1 MSFWRKFFG
10 KKHLSGRSSAPR
22 SSLPATAMRSS
33 LSPGTTGS
41 PTKACLACQRKFD
54 ALLTICPPCGSPEAM
69 AADAPEWL
77 MLLQAHVTAVQS
89 NDTAVRLFREG
100 RLDEAIGELH
110 RGLEANPPYATGYS
124 DLGFLYLCKGQLDQA
139 IDCLLRALEVDP
151 HHKDAPDHL
160 FDVLGAL
167 IDELVQIGF
176 SDGFLSTQP
185 GAKFDDH
192 NRHMRTRA
200 IGALI
205 VKMGERGI
213 FTAECRVLESTQ
225 LMAIVINNVQKKM
238 AYHRNSTTLQYAWDG
253 TGGWYP
259 RVVIPISHHTVD
271 SRMKLLDDSPSLHAT
286 ASLPASAA
294 AAPRFVSTD
303 SATGNAS
310 DA

>member
-22 SSLPATAMRSS
+22 ASLPATAMRSS
-33 LSPGTTGS
+33 LLPGTTGS

-54 ALLTICPPCGSPEAM
+54 ALLTICPRCGSPEAM
-69 AADAPEWL
+69 PADDPEWL
-77 MLLQAHVTAVQS
+77 TLLQAHVTAVQA

-100 RLDEAIGELH
+100 RLDEAIGELQ
-110 RGLEANPPYATGYS
+110 RGLAAHPQYATGYS
-124 DLGFLYLCKGQLDQA
+124 NLGFLYLCKGQLAQA
-139 IDCLLRALEVDP
+139 TECLLRALEVDP

-176 SDGFLSTQP
+176 SDGFLSPQP
-185 GAKFDDH
+185 GEKFDDH

-205 VKMGERGI
+205 AKMGERGI
-213 FTAECRVLESTQ
+213 FTAEGRVLESPQ

-238 AYHRNSTTLQYAWDG
+238 THHRNATTLQFAWDG
-253 TGGWYP
+253 IGGWYP
-259 RVVIPISHHTVD
+259 RVVIPIPHHTVD
-271 SRMKLLDDSPSLHAT
+271 IRRELLDDSPKFACDGVI
-286 ASLPASAA
+286 AGAGRRCSAV
-294 AAPRFVSTD
+294 RL
-303 SATGNAS
+303 NRRRYR
-310 DA
+310 

>member
-10 KKHLSGRSSAPR
+10 KKHLSGRSSASR
-22 SSLPATAMRSS
+22 ASLPATTVRSS
-33 LSPGTTGS
+33 ISPDATGS

-54 ALLTICPPCGSPEAM
+54 ALLTICPKCGSPEAI
-69 AADAPEWL
+69 AADDPEWL
-77 MLLQAHVTAVQS
+77 TLLQAHVTAVQS

-100 RLDEAIGELH
+100 RLDKAIGELH

-124 DLGFLYLCKGQLDQA
+124 NLGFLYLCKGQLEQA
-139 IDCLLRALEVDP
+139 INCLLRALEVDP
-151 HHKDAPDHL
+151 RHKDAPDHL

-185 GAKFDDH
+185 GAKFDGH

-213 FTAECRVLESTQ
+213 FTAEGRVLESIQ

-238 AYHRNSTTLQYAWDG
+238 ARHRNSTTLQFAWNG
-253 TGGWYP
+253 IGGWYP
-259 RVVIPISHHTVD
+259 RAVIPLPHTPSISVWNSSTTL
-271 SRMKLLDDSPSLHAT
+271 RSLHAT

-294 AAPRFVSTD
+294 AAPGFVSTD
-303 SATGNAS
+303 SAPGNAS
-310 DA
+310 DT